1 MPLTTGT
8 KLGPYKI
15 LDLIGAGGMGEV
27 YRAKDTRL
35 DRIVALKVSKDQ
47 FSERF
52 EREARSVAALNHPN
66 ICTLHDVGPNY
77 LVMEFVEG
85 EMLSGPLP
93 LETAIG
99 YARQMAEAIEA
110 AHDKGIVHRD
120 LKPANIKIK
129 PDGAVKVLD
138 FGLAKAL
145 EEEAPSGSMQ
155 NSPTLTI
162 GATKAGMI
170 LGTAAYMSPEQAK
183 GKAADRRADIWAF
196 GVVFYEMLTGRQLFT
211 GETVGETLASVI
223 KEEPVLDTLP
233 VAVRPLIARC
243 LQKDP
248 RRRLQAIGEAR
259 LMLENPET
267 PAAAPTRSRLG
278 LLSGFWMALAAGVMA
293 LAAAA
298 VSFIHFREPAP
309 EKHAIKFQV
318 PPPEKSN
325 FNGYRLS
332 PDGRN
337 LAFIAGG
344 AGLGRL
350 MVRPMDSLEA
360 RAFPGTDGASLPFW
374 SADNAW
380 IGFFAQSENKLKKVS
395 VNGGPP
401 QTLCD
406 APTRAGGTWN
416 QDGVILFSSGGVIQR
431 VPQAGGVATPVT
443 KPASGEQHVF
453 PEFLPDGSHFLY
465 WSRGGKPENAG
476 IYAGSL
482 DGAQTVRL
490 LPDASNAAYVPPAE
504 SGASGHIVFRREDT
518 LMAQPFDADKLQ
530 LKGEMFPAA
539 EHVGTSGQQGN
550 GAFSVSWNGELV
562 YGTGG
567 NAATQELVW
576 MDRMGNASEPAVPP
590 GQYGNFRL
598 SPDEKSVVFDR
609 IEANN
614 SDIWVRDLSRGVTS
628 RLTFDPATDNLPIWS
643 PDGQRVLW
651 PSRKNG
657 SYDLYIKNA
666 AGTGQEELLIKMGTP
681 TGWGTDWSRD
691 GKFVLYMMPGEKTA
705 QDLWIAP
712 QSGDK
717 KPFPYLQQPY
727 NEFDGVFSP
736 DGRWVAYVSNETG
749 RNEVFVQAFP
759 VSGAKW
765 QISQAGGVD
774 PQWRKDGS
782 ELFFGAAGGILMAVP
797 VKTGPSFIPGTP
809 SPMFSLVGPQIR
821 RNYAPSADGRRFL
834 VSRPVGEV
842 AAAPI
847 TVVVNWR
854 EALKK

>member
-1 MPLTTGT
+1 MSLTSGT
-8 KLGPYKI
+8 RLGPYEI

-27 YRAKDTRL
+27 YRARDTRL

-93 LETAIG
+93 LGTAIG

-145 EEEAPSGSMQ
+145 EEETPSGSMQ

-196 GVVFYEMLTGRQLFT
+196 GVVFYEMLTGKQLFT
-211 GETVGETLASVI
+211 GETVGEILASVI
-223 KEEPVLDTLP
+223 KEEPALDGLP
-233 VAVRPLIARC
+233 AAVRPLIARC

-259 LMLENPET
+259 LMLEDGGTEVPRQ
-267 PAAAPTRSRLG
+267 AKARPTTLA
-278 LLSGFWMALAAGVMA
+278 WVLAAVGII
-293 LAAAA
+293 AAAA
-298 VSFIHFREPAP
+298 VSFVHFREPAP
-309 EKHAIKFQV
+309 EKHAIRFQV
-318 PPPEKSN
+318 SPPEKSN

-344 AGLGRL
+344 GGPGRL
-350 MVRPMDSLEA
+350 MVRSMDSLEA

-374 SADNAW
+374 SADSAW
-380 IGFFAQSENKLKKVS
+380 IGFFVQSENKLKKVS
-395 VNGGPP
+395 ANGGPP

-406 APTRAGGTWN
+406 APGRAGGTWN
-416 QDGVILFSSGGVIQR
+416 QDGVILFASGGAIQR

-443 KPASGEQHVF
+443 KPASGEQNVL
-453 PEFLPDGSHFLY
+453 PEFFPDGRHFLY
-465 WSRGGKPENAG
+465 WSRGSKPESNG

-482 DGAQTVRL
+482 DGGPPVRL

-504 SGASGHIVFRREDT
+504 SGASGHIIFRREDT

-530 LKGEMFPAA
+530 LKGEMFPVA
-539 EHVGTSGQQGN
+539 EHVGQSGPQGN
-550 GAFSVSWNGELV
+550 GAFSVSSNGVLV

-567 NAATQELVW
+567 AATTQELVW
-576 MDRMGNASEPAVPP
+576 MDRTGKASGPAVPP
-590 GQYGNFRL
+590 GQYGNLRL

-609 IEANN
+609 VESNN
-614 SDIWVRDLSRGVTS
+614 QDIWVRDLPRGVTS
-628 RLTFDPATDNLPIWS
+628 RLTFDPAADNFPIWS

-651 PSRKNG
+651 PSRRSG
-657 SYDLYIKNA
+657 SFDLYIKNA
-666 AGTGQEELLIKMGTP
+666 AGTGQEELLIKMGSP
-681 TGWGTDWSRD
+681 NGWGTDWSRD
-691 GKFVLYMMPGEKTA
+691 GKFVMYMMPGEKTA

-717 KPFPYLQQPY
+717 KPFAYLQQPY

-736 DGRWVAYVSNETG
+736 DGHWVAYVSNETG

-782 ELFFGAAGGILMAVP
+782 ELFFVAAGGTLMVVP
-797 VKTGPSFIPGTP
+797 VKAGGTFVPGTP
-809 SPMFSLVGPQIR
+809 TALFPIVGVQIR
-821 RNYAPSADGRRFL
+821 RNYAASADGKRFL
-834 VSRPVGEV
+834 VARPVGEV

-854 EALKK
+854 EGLKK